1 MAKRTTTSFFETYP
15 EEYDALTG
23 ADSRAVPHGKEVD
36 ALIARF
42 QPTAVLDA
50 GCATGLTSSLFA
62 RKGVSAVGLD
72 RSRPMLAFATKKF
85 EDLKDN
91 LTFKYGQFEKL
102 PRTLTEKFD
111 LVVCLANAIT
121 GVGNQK
127 GLREALTGF
136 HRCLRPGGHLVLQ
149 LLNYVSMAEGQL
161 FPIKATSERDIVYE
175 RFSERLGKR
184 INLYV
189 TRADLSV
196 SPVKLEVFRHEFDNF
211 TVNQVEAVV
220 RRSGFVGLKR
230 YGNLRMDQTFR
241 KTGRDLVLIARKSER
256 RGS

>member
-1 MAKRTTTSFFETYP
+1 LAKRTTKSFFETYP

-23 ADSRAVPHGKEVD
+23 ADARAVPHGKEVD

-42 QPTAVLDA
+42 RSTAVLDA

-62 RKGVSAVGLD
+62 RKGVYAVGLD
-72 RSRPMLAFATKKF
+72 RSRPMLAFAKKKF
-85 EDLKDN
+85 GVLKGK

-102 PRTLTEKFD
+102 PIALTEKFD
-111 LVVCLANAIT
+111 LIVCLANAIT

-127 GLREALTGF
+127 GLREALAGF
-136 HRCLRPGGHLVLQ
+136 NRCLKPGGYLVIQ

-161 FPIKATSERDIVYE
+161 FPIKATKAGEIVYE

-189 TRADLSV
+189 TRADLSR

-211 TVNQVEAVV
+211 TVNQVEAAV

-230 YGNLRMDQTFR
+230 YGNLRMDQAFQ
-241 KTGRDLVLIARKSER
+241 KTGRDLVLTARRSE
-256 RGS
+256 